1 VRFVAAGVG
10 VGVGDGVGLGEGDG
24 VGLGEGDGVGLGE
37 GDGVGLGV
45 PPLNVTVIAAL
56 GPATPSQGFVVPEQ
70 VVAPKS
76 VTALQPPNV
85 DPPLAVAL
93 NVIVAPLAVVV
104 IFGEHVLFTV

>member
-1 VRFVAAGVG
+1 MRFVAAGVG
-10 VGVGDGVGLGEGDG
+10 VGV
-24 VGLGEGDGVGLGE
+24 

-56 GPATPSQGFVVPEQ
+56 GPATPLQGFVVPEQ